1 MGWAPGL
8 LLEARGD
15 APLRLVLPE
24 RAMLAPARSGAGW
37 ERSEGSSISWLT
49 AIKTL
54 WIRTCKALLTSC
66 SQTSWAMKFFRCH
79 SFCIVGNAGFHCSG
93 GSWHPPQTH
102 VLAHVF
108 VFVFWNRKGWMLLSC
123 PNKNPSVGAACLRS
137 GARHITRD
145 VWADTA
151 ACPAAAWEMLARTVG
166 TTSPTA
172 CSLFLKNWATLS
184 GGVYAPCSLTEIPL

>member
-24 RAMLAPARSGAGW
+24 RAVLAPAHSGAGW

-54 WIRTCKALLTSC
+54 WMRTCKALLTSC
-66 SQTSWAMKFFRCH
+66 SQTSWAMNFCCCH
-79 SFCIVGNAGFHCSG
+79 SFCIVGNAEFHCSG

-137 GARHITRD
+137 GARRAMCELTPRLALPLPGRCLPE
-145 VWADTA
+145 VWAL
-151 ACPAAAWEMLARTVG
+151 PAPQL
-166 TTSPTA
+166 
-172 CSLFLKNWATLS
+172 
-184 GGVYAPCSLTEIPL
+184 APCFWKIELLCQAVFMHHVVWQKFHCN